1 MKAIGLLYKDFA
13 AAVAFF
19 DREAETRVWCEGQ
32 RRRA

>member
-1 MKAIGLLYKDFA
+1 MKAIGLLYKDFT

-19 DREAETRVWCEGQ
+19 DREAQARVWCEEQ